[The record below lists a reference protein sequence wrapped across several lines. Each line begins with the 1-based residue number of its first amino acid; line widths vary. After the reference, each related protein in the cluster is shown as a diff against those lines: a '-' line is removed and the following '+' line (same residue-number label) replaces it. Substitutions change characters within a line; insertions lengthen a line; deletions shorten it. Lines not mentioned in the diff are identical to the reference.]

1 MDEKIRENF
10 ITEFPKEGFSI
21 VEELQGRMHFAI
33 LDQIKMMQAS
43 GMQKE
48 QIKETLLANVEEI
61 LLNYDEKQDSQK

>member
-10 ITEFPKEGFSI
+10 ITEFPKEGFGI

>member
-10 ITEFPKEGFSI
+10 ITEFPKEGFGI

-33 LDQIKMMQAS
+33 LDQIKLMKAS

-48 QIKETLLANVEEI
+48 QIKETLLANLEEI
-61 LLNYDEKQDSQK
+61 LLNFDEKQDSKK

>member
-10 ITEFPKEGFSI
+10 ITEFPSEGFGI

-33 LDQIKMMQAS
+33 LDQIKLMQSS

-48 QIKETLLANVEEI
+48 KIRESILASVEEI
-61 LLNYDEKQDSQK
+61 LLQYDEKRTNS

>member
-10 ITEFPKEGFSI
+10 ITEFPKEGFGI

-33 LDQIKMMQAS
+33 LDQIKLMQAS

-48 QIKETLLANVEEI
+48 KIKETILANVEEI
-61 LLNYDEKQDSQK
+61 LINYEEKIQDS

>member
-10 ITEFPKEGFSI
+10 ITEFPKEGFGI

-33 LDQIKMMQAS
+33 LDQIKLMQAS

-48 QIKETLLANVEEI
+48 QIKETLLHNIEEI
-61 LLNYDEKQDSQK
+61 LLNFDQKKDSQK

>member
-10 ITEFPKEGFSI
+10 ITEFPKEGFGI

-33 LDQIKMMQAS
+33 LDQIKLMQAS

-48 QIKETLLANVEEI
+48 QIKETLLANIEEI